1 MLIAVI
7 AVFIAFEVFE
17 HVIIPLIGARAGRR
31 RQPLTGAE
39 GMVGKVVEVRRWSGS
54 EGTVSV
60 AGELWRAQSRTPL
73 AAGDEA
79 TIVAV
84 SNLTLRVEP
93 LARAIASESM
103 PRSRRS
109 SSKVKSR
116 LASFERP

>member
-1 MLIAVI
+1 VVAELLITVI
-7 AVFIAFEVFE
+7 AVAIVFEVFE
-17 HVIIPLIGARAGRR
+17 HVIIPLIGVRAGRG
-31 RQPLTGAE
+31 RQPMTGPE
-39 GMVGKVVEVRRWSGS
+39 GMVGKVVEVRRWSGR

-93 LARAIASESM
+93 LARSIVSDDS
-103 PRSRRS
+103 PGPSLS
-109 SSKVKSR
+109 
-116 LASFERP
+116 L

>member
-1 MLIAVI
+1 MAAEVFITVI
-7 AVFIAFEVFE
+7 ALVILFEVFE
-17 HVIIPLIGARAGRR
+17 HVIIPLIGLRAGRG

-39 GMVGKVVEVRRWSGS
+39 GMVGKVVEVRRWSGR

-84 SNLTLRVEP
+84 SNLRLRVEP
-93 LARAIASESM
+93 LARAIASDDS
-103 PRSRRS
+103 PGPFLSR
-109 SSKVKSR
+109 
-116 LASFERP
+116 